1 MMEPKFPLK
10 RLFRIALFSSTLIGL
25 ITMGPIYAVLFSV
38 GIINVDN
45 ISLLKLI
52 VPIIFG
58 ITFFVFLFWTI
69 NIFLS
74 YNIHKY
80 SLSPRL
86 QLWGYVIGFLFMV
99 LLRFIFANILLSHTI
114 SQEITDWKVKEFGVQ
129 FNNIGLLPTRDS
141 IFPYVIIVFL
151 VFSINTVVL
160 IFHGIVNMEAQ
171 KSIIESEN
179 IQLKIKN
186 IEAANLKL
194 KQQLHPHFLFN
205 SLNVLKTLIKKQ
217 PDNAEAYLKRLSD
230 FLRASVS
237 LDNVNTVKFEEELK
251 LCFDYLEMQKIRFGN
266 AIQFEVS
273 IPDEAK
279 AGIVPTFSIQ
289 LLLENAIKH
298 NAFTIESPL
307 LIKLIYIDGWITIS
321 NNIQVKNTDEDS
333 PGLGLS
339 NLSERYKIIS
349 GDEINIQ
356 SSGINFSVS
365 IKVLSDKDSNQSVGI
380 KNLPD
385 EGCNHRG

>member
-1 MMEPKFPLK
+1 METKYPLK
-10 RLFRIALFSSTLIGL
+10 RLFRIALYSSTLIGL
-25 ITMGPIYAVLFSV
+25 ITMGPVYAIVFSL
-38 GIINVDN
+38 GIINIDN
-45 ISLLKLI
+45 IFLLRLI
-52 VPIIFG
+52 VPVVFG

-69 NIFLS
+69 NISLS
-74 YNIHKY
+74 YIIHKY
-80 SLSPRL
+80 SLSPRF
-86 QLWGYVIGFLFMV
+86 QIWSYAIGFLLMV
-99 LLRFIFANILLSHTI
+99 SLRFIFVNILLSHSV
-114 SQEITDWKVKEFGVQ
+114 SQDFTNWKVKEFGIQ
-129 FNNIGLLPTRDS
+129 FNNIGILPARNS
-141 IFPYVIIVFL
+141 LFPYVIVVFL
-151 VFSINTVVL
+151 VFSINTVVM
-160 IFHGIVNMEAQ
+160 IFHGIVRMHE
-171 KSIIESEN
+171 KESMIESEN

-186 IEAANLKL
+186 IEAANQKL

-217 PDNAEAYLKRLSD
+217 PDDAEAYLKRLSD

-237 LDNVNTVKFEEELK
+237 LDNVNAVKFEEELK
-251 LCFDYLEMQKIRFGN
+251 LCMDYLEMQKIRFGN

-273 IPDEAK
+273 IPEEAK

-307 LIKLIYIDGWITIS
+307 LIKLIYSNGWITVS
-321 NNIQVKNTDEDS
+321 NNIQNKNTDEDS

-356 SSGINFSVS
+356 SDDTDFSVS
-365 IKVLSDKDSNQSVGI
+365 IKILSDKDCIQTVGNKI
-380 KNLPD
+380 LSD
-385 EGCNHRG
+385 EDCNHRR

>member
-1 MMEPKFPLK
+1 MEAKFPLK
-10 RLFRIALFSSTLIGL
+10 RLFHIALYSSTLIGL
-25 ITMGPIYAVLFSV
+25 ITLGPIYAIIFSF
-38 GIINVDN
+38 GIINVDS
-45 ISLLKLI
+45 ILLLKLI
-52 VPIIFG
+52 VPAVFG
-58 ITFFVFLFWTI
+58 ITFFVFLFWAI
-69 NIFLS
+69 NILLS

-86 QLWGYVIGFLFMV
+86 QLWSYVIGFLLMAS
-99 LLRFIFANILLSHTI
+99 LRFIFAGILLSHSV
-114 SQEITDWKVKEFGVQ
+114 SQEITNWKVKEFGLH
-129 FNNIGLLPTRDS
+129 FNNNALFPANNGL
-141 IFPYVIIVFL
+141 FPYLFIVFL
-151 VFSINTVVL
+151 VFSINTIVL
-160 IFHGIVNMEAQ
+160 IFHGIVHMHE
-171 KSIIESEN
+171 KESMIESEN

-186 IEAANLKL
+186 IEAANQKL

-205 SLNVLKTLIKKQ
+205 SLNVLKTLIKNQ

-237 LDNVNTVKFEEELK
+237 LDNVNTVRFEEELK
-251 LCFDYLEMQKIRFGN
+251 LCMDYLEMQKIRFGN

-273 IPDEAK
+273 IPAEAK
-279 AGIVPTFSIQ
+279 TGIVPTFSIQ

-307 LIKLIYIDGWITIS
+307 LIKLIYCDGWITVS
-321 NNIQVKNTDEDS
+321 NNIQTRNTEDDS

-356 SSGINFSVS
+356 SDNKDFSVS
-365 IKVLSDKDSNQSVGI
+365 IKILSDKDYNQTADI
-380 KNLPD
+380 KNLSD
-385 EGCNHRG
+385 EGCNHRR